1 MVDEK
6 EGGPGSG
13 EKDSAE
19 LGLRSWQNANR
30 ERRAI
35 THLRSFGPPKIL
47 NSAAALSYGSPMAR
61 VQLSDNPRARPGD
74 EHLSARTPPGT
85 VYVDEGVFQQEM
97 EKLFFRHWLNVG
109 HVSQIPNPGDFI
121 TRGIGTESVL
131 FVRGGDG
138 VVRGFYNVCRHRGTR
153 IVTDDHGEKLRSIVC
168 PYHAWTYSTEG
179 KLVGAPHTD
188 ALEDF
193 DKEDF
198 GLYPVNTDT
207 WGGFIWANL
216 DPRAEPLKEAI
227 APLIAR
233 TERWNVAGLRLGAKH
248 VYEVNANWKILAENY
263 SECYHCAPIHP
274 GLNRVTPYFTGDNDA
289 WMTRGKGVS
298 TVNGGFQT
306 FAGDYTS
313 MTVSGYTKRP
323 PLKGMT
329 EDDRKRIYYWVVFPN
344 MFFSMH
350 PDYLM
355 IHRDWPLSA
364 SHSKIECEWYFDP
377 EAMARPDFDPSD
389 AVDMWDEI
397 NRQDWAVCERTQLGV
412 GSRAWSRGRY
422 SDQEPLVYDLDK
434 AYTERMAGAS
444 SLAVKRPA
452 RKRAVTS
459 RKRRAG
465 RR

>member
-1 MVDEK
+1 
-6 EGGPGSG
+6 
-13 EKDSAE
+13 
-19 LGLRSWQNANR
+19 
-30 ERRAI
+30 
-35 THLRSFGPPKIL
+35 
-47 NSAAALSYGSPMAR
+47 MAR
-61 VQLSDNPRARPGD
+61 VQLSNNPRARPGD

-109 HVSQIPNPGDFI
+109 HVSQIPNPGDFF
-121 TRGIGTESVL
+121 TREIGTESLL
-131 FVRGGDG
+131 FIRGSDG
-138 VVRGFYNVCRHRGTR
+138 AVRGFYNVCRHRGTR
-153 IVTDDHGEKLRSIVC
+153 IVTDERGEKLRSIVC
-168 PYHAWTYSTEG
+168 PYHAWAYSTEG
-179 KLVGAPHTD
+179 RLVGAPHTD
-188 ALEDF
+188 ELEDF

-198 GLYPVNTDT
+198 GLYPVKTDL
-207 WGGFIWANL
+207 WGGFLWANL
-216 DPRAEPLKEAI
+216 NPKARPLQEEI

-233 TERWNVAGLRLGAKH
+233 TARWDVAGLRLGARH
-248 VYEVNANWKILAENY
+248 VYEVAANWKILAENY

-289 WMTRGKGVS
+289 WMAKGKGVS

-329 EDDRKRIYYWVVFPN
+329 EEDRKRIYYWVVFPN
-344 MFFSMH
+344 LFFSMH

-355 IHRDWPLSA
+355 IHRDWPLSP

-377 EAMARPDFDPSD
+377 ETMAQPDFDPSD

-412 GSRAWSRGRY
+412 QSRAWVRGRY

-434 AYTERMAGAS
+434 AYVERMTGKSDLFTKHAGA
-444 SLAVKRPA
+444 R
-452 RKRAVTS
+452 RAVRS
-459 RKRRAG
+459 RKSRAG

>member
-1 MVDEK
+1 
-6 EGGPGSG
+6 
-13 EKDSAE
+13 
-19 LGLRSWQNANR
+19 
-30 ERRAI
+30 
-35 THLRSFGPPKIL
+35 
-47 NSAAALSYGSPMAR
+47 MAR

-85 VYVDEGVFQQEM
+85 VYVDEGVFRQEL

-109 HVSQIPNPGDFI
+109 HLSQIPNVGDFF
-121 TRGIGTESVL
+121 TREVGPESLL
-131 FVRGGDG
+131 FVRGSDG
-138 VVRGFYNVCRHRGTR
+138 MARGFYNVCRHRGTR
-153 IVTDDHGEKLRSIVC
+153 IVTDARGEKLRSIVC

-198 GLYPVNTDT
+198 GLYPVRTDT
-207 WGGFIWANL
+207 WGGFLWANL
-216 DPRAEPLKEAI
+216 DPRAEPLRDAI

-233 TERWNVAGLRLGAKH
+233 TARWDVDRLRLGAKH
-248 VYEVNANWKILAENY
+248 DYEVNANWKILAENY

-289 WMTRGKGVS
+289 WMSRGKGVS

-306 FAGDYTS
+306 FAGDFTS
-313 MTVSGYTKRP
+313 MTVTGYTKRP

-329 EDDRKRIYYWVVFPN
+329 ADDRKRIYYWVVFPN

-355 IHRDWPLSA
+355 VHRDWPQSP
-364 SHSKIECEWYFDP
+364 SRSRIECEWYFDP
-377 EAMARPDFDPSD
+377 ETMAAPDFDPSD

-422 SDQEPLVYDLDK
+422 SEQEPLVHDLDK
-434 AYTERMAGAS
+434 AYTERMAGAADLS
-444 SLAVKRPA
+444 VKRVAP
-452 RKRAVTS
+452 KRRVTQ